1 MHKLV
6 VLFVLFISLFANSS
20 FAGIANAPHN
30 IYHGIDIDAIYSQSD
45 WKSKDV
51 IKQTIDDYTL
61 LLEYENK
68 LNIQVSAKDDILE
81 YYDDIAINLIKKF
94 YINDETHVKEYY
106 ILKNN
111 LLKIE
116 NMKSCQNKYNS
127 PSGNLCDI
135 NSSKNSSLILKKIL
149 NEMIQDCKIKI
160 QNYLP
165 YIKYYK

>member
-6 VLFVLFISLFANSS
+6 IVIVLFISLFANSS
-20 FAGIANAPHN
+20 FAGIENTPHD

-45 WKSKDV
+45 WESKEV
-51 IKQTIDDYTL
+51 IKQAIDDYTL
-61 LLEYENK
+61 LLEHENK
-68 LNIQVSAKDDILE
+68 LNTQVSTKDDTLE
-81 YYDDIAINLIKKF
+81 YYDDIAISLIKKF

-116 NMKSCQNKYNS
+116 NMKACQNKYNY

-135 NSSKNSSLILKKIL
+135 NSSTSSSLILKKIL